1 MNHWLILGVA
11 ILGEIAGTSA
21 LKAADGMT
29 KLGPAAIVV
38 VGYSIAF
45 WCMSIAIRTIPVG
58 IAYAV
63 WSGVG
68 IVLIAAIGWVLY
80 GQKLDA
86 AAIAG
91 LALIIAGVA
100 VVNLLSNTTHD

>member
-1 MNHWLILGVA
+1 MKPWIVLGIA
-11 ILGEIAGTSA
+11 ILAEIAGTSA
-21 LKAADGMT
+21 LKASDGMT
-29 KLGPAAIVV
+29 RPWPASVVV
-38 VGYSIAF
+38 VGYAIAF

-68 IVLIAAIGWVLY
+68 IVLITAIGWTLY
-80 GQKLDA
+80 DQRLA
-86 AAIAG
+86 PPALAG

-100 VVNLLSNTTHD
+100 LVNLSRASGG